1 MTETPEA
8 PAGLA
13 VRGRRFWTT
22 VTGSYELDVAELELL
37 TEASR
42 AMDDCEALHLVIGA
56 EGRTVAGSRGQP
68 RAHPALA
75 ELRATRVVLGRLL
88 AQLELPDVD
97 GESLPSPV
105 QARGRRAAR
114 ERWGDRRGTA

>member
-1 MTETPEA
+1 MTETPA
-8 PAGLA
+8 PPAGLA
-13 VRGRRFWTT
+13 PRGSAFWAT
-22 VTGSYELDVAELELL
+22 VAGSYVLAVAEVELL
-37 TEASR
+37 TEVCRSL
-42 AMDDCEALHLVIGA
+42 DDVEALHRTVAA

-114 ERWGDRRGTA
+114 ERWDHRGTA

>member
-1 MTETPEA
+1 MTTEEA

-13 VRGRRFWTT
+13 ARGRRFWTT
-22 VTGSYELDVAELELL
+22 VTGTYELSVAELELL
-37 TEASR
+37 TETAR
-42 AMDDCEALHLVIGA
+42 ALDDCEALHLVVGA
-56 EGRTVAGSRGQP
+56 EGRTVAGSRGQV

-75 ELRATRVVLGRLL
+75 ELRSTRIMLGRLL

-97 GESLPSPV
+97 GASLPTPV

-114 ERWGDRRGTA
+114 ERWDHRGSA

>member
-1 MTETPEA
+1 MTETLAA

-13 VRGRRFWTT
+13 PRGTAFWAT
-22 VTGSYELDVAELELL
+22 VASSYVLDAPELELL
-37 TEASR
+37 TEICR
-42 AMDDCEALHLVIGA
+42 ALDDVEDLHRAVAA

-114 ERWGDRRGTA
+114 ERWDHRGTA